1 MRNLIEKFEA
11 GTKERERLEYEWR
24 ILQETGNSA
33 RTAAAVEEIERARE
47 RGYFQLAG
55 ERGGK
60 YLITAGDFIVGGAA
74 NCSYL
79 LYQAGVTRVD
89 ALKYDL
95 PFERFLNPLKESEA
109 ELSLVPRPRETVEP
123 IEENLLRLLI
133 EKGVRSERILRPKEI
148 VTAEGEAQPVKDI
161 LAPTN
166 GHLVYQEQLLHLLH
180 RVGGY
185 SYAEADLL
193 RRALS
198 KNRPVSF
205 EQFSEGMLAFGYREK
220 DVRALEKYICE
231 ETGFL
236 YPKAHLLA
244 LALG

>member
-1 MRNLIEKFEA
+1 MQKFIEKFEA

-24 ILQETGNSA
+24 VLQETGNSA
-33 RTAAAVEEIERARE
+33 RIEAAVEEIETARE
-47 RGYFQLAG
+47 KGYFPLMG
-55 ERGGK
+55 ERGGR
-60 YLITAGDFIVGGAA
+60 YLVSAGEFIVGGAA

-79 LYQAGVTRVD
+79 LYQAGVTKVD

-95 PFERFLNPLKESEA
+95 PFERFLNPFKKSEA
-109 ELSLVPRPRETVEP
+109 ELSLVPRPQETVEP
-123 IEENLLRLLI
+123 TEENILRLLI
-133 EKGVRSERILRPKEI
+133 EKGVRPKRILRPKEI
-148 VTAEGEAQPVKDI
+148 VTAEGEAQRVKDI
-161 LAPTN
+161 LQPTN
-166 GHLVYQEQLLHLLH
+166 GYLVYQEQLLHLLH

-193 RRALS
+193 RRELS

-205 EQFSEGMLAFGYREK
+205 EKFSEGALALGYREK
-220 DVRALEKYICE
+220 DVRALEKYIYE
-231 ETGFL
+231 EIASL